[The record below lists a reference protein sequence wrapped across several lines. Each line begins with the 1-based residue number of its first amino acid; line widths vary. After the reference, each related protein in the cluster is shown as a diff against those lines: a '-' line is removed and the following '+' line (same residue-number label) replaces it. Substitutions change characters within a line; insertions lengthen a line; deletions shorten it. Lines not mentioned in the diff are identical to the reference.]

1 MSKLGV
7 FSGPYFSAFSPNTG
21 KYGPEITPCLNTFNP
36 VLVSKNNTELLLSAC
51 EENTS
56 STRRRGTR
64 RREQHPAIQK
74 AEVIHDYEAGVK
86 QDIIAA
92 KYRINRSLVSNMN
105 FKSIT
110 WIFSISIY
118 ECSRRF

>member
-1 MSKLGV
+1 MLV
-7 FSGPYFSAFSPNTG
+7 
-21 KYGPEITPCLNTFNP
+21 PE
-36 VLVSKNNTELLLSAC
+36 NNTEPLLTAC

-56 STRRRGTR
+56 STRRRATC
-64 RREQHPAIQK
+64 RREQHPVFQK

-92 KYRINRSLVSNMN
+92 KYRINRSLISNMN

-110 WIFSISIY
+110 WTFSFSIY
-118 ECSRRF
+118 DCSRRV

>member
-1 MSKLGV
+1 MSKN
-7 FSGPYFSAFSPNTG
+7 S
-21 KYGPEITPCLNTFNP
+21 
-36 VLVSKNNTELLLSAC
+36 TEPLLSAC

-56 STRRRGTR
+56 STRRRATR
-64 RREQHPAIQK
+64 RREQNPAFEK

-110 WIFSISIY
+110 WIFPISIY